1 MGGAAQAAAHRGP
14 ALPLLDARRTSAFS
28 TAGRTPR
35 TPSAPRADGGARRSA
50 ATMAPMDA
58 AETRSNLGPARRSH
72 DASARPPLPLWVP
85 PVCAVMF
92 GAAVALQTPR
102 DGMPG
107 LTAPLVGL
115 VLALG
120 AYALVTGVRA
130 RQGTPKRRV
139 SPAALAA
146 TATGVTAFSTS
157 SSTAPARPTCAGSI
171 SPRVSSSPGSS
182 GTAFRGTRLAAPV
195 VDGAPAR
202 GTRRLETSGQSGP
215 GRARE
220 PVTDP

>member
-1 MGGAAQAAAHRGP
+1 
-14 ALPLLDARRTSAFS
+14 
-28 TAGRTPR
+28 
-35 TPSAPRADGGARRSA
+35 
-50 ATMAPMDA
+50 MDA

-157 SSTAPARPTCAGSI
+157 SLNSTSTSDLRWLYLAAGVVVAGI
-171 SPRVSSSPGSS
+171 VWYRLQRNAPGS
-182 GTAFRGTRLAAPV
+182 
-195 VDGAPAR
+195 AR
-202 GTRRLETSGQSGP
+202 S
-215 GRARE
+215 
-220 PVTDP
+220 

>member
-1 MGGAAQAAAHRGP
+1 
-14 ALPLLDARRTSAFS
+14 
-28 TAGRTPR
+28 
-35 TPSAPRADGGARRSA
+35 
-50 ATMAPMDA
+50 
-58 AETRSNLGPARRSH
+58 
-72 DASARPPLPLWVP
+72 
-85 PVCAVMF
+85 MF

-146 TATGVTAFSTS
+146 TATGVAAFSTS
-157 SSTAPARPTCAGSI
+157 SLNSTSTSDLRWLYLAAGVVVAGI
-171 SPRVSSSPGSS
+171 VWYRLQRNAPGS
-182 GTAFRGTRLAAPV
+182 
-195 VDGAPAR
+195 AR
-202 GTRRLETSGQSGP
+202 S
-215 GRARE
+215 
-220 PVTDP
+220 